1 MQAFYNHNGD
11 VTGYLVEKLILN
23 EKARHVIGII
33 LGDIVYGRDGEPV
46 GKYLQH
52 VVYNSDGYKVARLS
66 EDSILTSVNNYM
78 AQIRDEGWEI
88 IKHITNHYAH
98 WLRLKE
104 EWSPQ
109 PLEDI
114 LTPTHTAAVV

>member
-11 VTGYLVEKLILN
+11 VEGYLVEKLILN
-23 EKARHVIGII
+23 KKARQVMGII
-33 LGDIVYGRDGEPV
+33 LGDIVYGRNGEPV

-52 VVYNSDGYKVARLS
+52 VIYNSDGFKVARLS

-78 AQIRDEGWEI
+78 NLIREEGWEI

-114 LTPTHTAAVV
+114 LTPEHTAAAV